1 MPIFFADDSNLFLNG
16 KNLDEIEFKLN
27 NELYQIVKWLKIN
40 KLTLNVK
47 KTQCMVFT
55 KWRDNRNVNIKIEN

>member
-16 KNLDEIEFKLN
+16 KNLGEIELKLN
-27 NELYQIVKWLKIN
+27 NELDQIVKWLKIN

-47 KTQCMVFT
+47 KH
-55 KWRDNRNVNIKIEN
+55 NVWYLQRGEITEMLLSK

>member
-55 KWRDNRNVNIKIEN
+55 KRRDNRNVNIKIEN